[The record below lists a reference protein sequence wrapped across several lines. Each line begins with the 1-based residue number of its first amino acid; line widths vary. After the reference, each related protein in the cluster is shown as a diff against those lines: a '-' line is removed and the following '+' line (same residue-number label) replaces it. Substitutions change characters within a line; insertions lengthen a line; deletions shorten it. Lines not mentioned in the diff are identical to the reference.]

1 MDINNFENIRAGV
14 FPVSVD
20 VLRISNHNTCGV
32 IAKVYLHKEN
42 DESYVQVRKHNR
54 DNFVFIATYRY
65 RDIALSDYYLDS
77 SILFD
82 SRVWSHSLTRAGSVE
97 EKGFYCCLTNKGNW
111 RYPVYEEGSW
121 YTTKWIM

>member
-20 VLRISNHNTCGV
+20 VLRISNHNTGGV

-42 DESYVQVRKHNR
+42 NESYVQVRKHNR

-65 RDIALSDYYLDS
+65 RDITLSDYYLDS

-82 SRVWSHSLTRAGSVE
+82 SRVWSHSLTTASDIVVRRSGSR
-97 EKGFYCCLTNKGNW
+97 FASNKIG
-111 RYPVYEEGSW
+111 RDAEGSRW
-121 YTTKWIM
+121 ALAIQ

>member
-42 DESYVQVRKHNR
+42 NESYVQVRKHNR

-82 SRVWSHSLTRAGSVE
+82 SRVWSHSLTRASDIVVRRSG
-97 EKGFYCCLTNKGNW
+97 YA
-111 RYPVYEEGSW
+111 
-121 YTTKWIM
+121 

>member
-42 DESYVQVRKHNR
+42 NESYVQVRKHNR

-65 RDIALSDYYLDS
+65 KDIALSDYYLDS

-82 SRVWSHSLTRAGSVE
+82 SRVWSHSLTTASDIVVRRSGYA
-97 EKGFYCCLTNKGNW
+97 
-111 RYPVYEEGSW
+111 
-121 YTTKWIM
+121 

>member
-20 VLRISNHNTCGV
+20 VLRISDHNTHGV
-32 IAKVYLHKEN
+32 IAKVYMHKEN

-82 SRVWSHSLTRAGSVE
+82 SRVWSGGLFAQ
-97 EKGFYCCLTNKGNW
+97 KNLN
-111 RYPVYEEGSW
+111 
-121 YTTKWIM
+121 